1 MGTDVSK
8 LTVLFED
15 PFWIG
20 LFERVDGGRYTV
32 CKITFGAEPRD
43 YEVFDFLLR
52 HWKQLRFSPSI
63 PAAAAAERHVNPKRM
78 SRLIRREM
86 TSPGPGTKAQQA
98 LKLQQEQSQAVRHAA
113 SREKREAEKQRQFAL
128 RQEKRKEKHRG
139 H

>member
-52 HWKQLRFSPSI
+52 HWNQLRFSPSI

-98 LKLQQEQSQAVRHAA
+98 LAA
-113 SREKREAEKQRQFAL
+113 QREAMKQESAHVRSQHRADEAEARFEQ
-128 RQEKRKEKHRG
+128 RKQKRKQKHRG

>member
-20 LFERVDGGRYTV
+20 LFERVEGGRYTV

-63 PAAAAAERHVNPKRM
+63 PAAAAAEHRVNPKRM

-86 TSPGPGTKAQQA
+86 ASPGPGAKAQQA
-98 LKLQQEQSQAVRHAA
+98 LKRQQEQSQAARKAV